1 MDACLP
7 LEVDM
12 CWRRWWRGSW
22 LMLALSCAYLL
33 AYSWQLALVTLTPI
47 DAVAQVRT
55 TLASGDYATA
65 AAEVRYFRDLVTL
78 EEREALV
85 ALAADID
92 RHRDRLDYQ
101 FTQLVTDP
109 LLTGTSDEVAGQAVA
124 LVTSLTL
131 WGDLRDLTQQG
142 LRYLRNET
150 VDDWV
155 VTLSL
160 LGLAASATQ
169 VVTLGTS
176 TPAKVGVAFLAVA
189 HKAEVLTA
197 PFRRYLVALTRE
209 AVTSRSLQPVVPSLQ
224 RLDTLVNQV
233 GVASGLRLMRWV
245 RGPGDLQRLATLTR
259 HFGTDSRPLLQV
271 GGDAVLRLA
280 HQVER
285 LGGPEV
291 IKAASRYGPQGIRTL
306 GLVGPVKFVK
316 YGARLAKIGYQLP
329 WLQWLAKAWLRLPTW
344 VLVFGIAL
352 GVLFGL
358 PWPWHKVFS

>member
-1 MDACLP
+1 
-7 LEVDM
+7 
-12 CWRRWWRGSW
+12 
-22 LMLALSCAYLL
+22 MLALSCAYLL

-124 LVTSLTL
+124 VMSSLFV
-131 WGDLRDLTQQG
+131 WGDVRDLGQQA
-142 LRYLRNET
+142 LRFVRAEP
-150 VDDWV
+150 VDEWV
-155 VTLSL
+155 VTLAA
-160 LGLAASATQ
+160 LGLAASAAQ
-169 VVTLGTS
+169 VITGGTT
-176 TPAKVGVAFLAVA
+176 TPSKFGLAMLSMA
-189 HKAEVLTA
+189 HKTGALTA
-197 PFRRYLVALTRE
+197 QFRRYFLLLARRALEVRT
-209 AVTSRSLQPVVPSLQ
+209 LDPVVPTWQ
-224 RLDTLVNQV
+224 RLDRLFAYTDSATGLHLLRQV
-233 GVASGLRLMRWV
+233 H
-245 RGPGDLQRLATLTR
+245 GPGDLHRLATLTR
-259 HFGTDSRPLLQV
+259 HFGADTRPLLQV

-285 LGGPEV
+285 LGGPAV

-316 YGARLAKIGYQLP
+316 YGARLAKLGYQFP
-329 WLQWLAKAWLRLPTW
+329 WLQWLAKALLRLPTW
-344 VLVFGIAL
+344 VLVLGIAL